1 MGKCLI
7 FYRKDDIF
15 HDRINFSVANAA
27 NVITQNMEAQ
37 TYRPPSSFNSLSSL
51 PRVARS
57 LPQTNRERRL
67 VRNELIER
75 NASPPDRNSPTHDD
89 DDENDIP
96 NLDEWL
102 HRIRFHSTRWNI
114 HNFKFVRVWIIKTYF
129 HFIHFECWILIGQIE
144 TDVPFEQVKHSKW
157 RDCPHQSMLCTLNQW
172 KQSNQVS
179 IYSTVL
185 AFTRQAKRIFIGCW
199 TWPSDTQ
206 SIAWF
211 ESL

>member
-96 NLDEWL
+96 NLDE
-102 HRIRFHSTRWNI
+102 
-114 HNFKFVRVWIIKTYF
+114 
-129 HFIHFECWILIGQIE
+129 
-144 TDVPFEQVKHSKW
+144 
-157 RDCPHQSMLCTLNQW
+157 
-172 KQSNQVS
+172 
-179 IYSTVL
+179 
-185 AFTRQAKRIFIGCW
+185 
-199 TWPSDTQ
+199 
-206 SIAWF
+206 
-211 ESL
+211 